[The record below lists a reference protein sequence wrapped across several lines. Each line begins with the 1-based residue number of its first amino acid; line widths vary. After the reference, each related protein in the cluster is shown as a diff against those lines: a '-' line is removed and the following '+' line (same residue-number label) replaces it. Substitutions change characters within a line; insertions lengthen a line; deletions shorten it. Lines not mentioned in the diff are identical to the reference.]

1 METAEIERITYRNK
15 IETEHRKLDTEVRL
29 LENNFSVD
37 NSKINTLKKKKL
49 QLKDLLRKLNA

>member
-15 IETEHRKLDTEVRL
+15 LKSEHRKLDTEVRL
-29 LENNFSVD
+29 LENNFSTD
-37 NSKINTLKKKKL
+37 NNKINILKKKKL